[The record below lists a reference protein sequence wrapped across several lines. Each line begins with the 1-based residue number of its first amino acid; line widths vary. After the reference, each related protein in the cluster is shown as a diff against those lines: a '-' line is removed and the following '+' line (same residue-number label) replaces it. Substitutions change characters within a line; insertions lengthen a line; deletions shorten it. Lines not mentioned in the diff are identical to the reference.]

1 VWERQRSN
9 SIHTLSGL
17 INVYFDKIAAGIRSA
32 SGGSELADP
41 QNNCVERIMRNEN
54 SPEISR
60 SEK

>member
-32 SGGSELADP
+32 SGGSELANF
-41 QNNCVERIMRNEN
+41 QKNSKASERR
-54 SPEISR
+54 
-60 SEK
+60 